1 MLNLLQK
8 KEQKNK
14 NSGKDG
20 KALHKLMNN
29 VVYGKTMQN
38 LRKRL
43 KVKLVSNKKTIQ
55 NGHPSQA
62 ICLKKILD
70 SDSGTIHKKK
80 SY

>member
-1 MLNLLQK
+1 
-8 KEQKNK
+8 
-14 NSGKDG
+14 
-20 KALHKLMNN
+20 MNN